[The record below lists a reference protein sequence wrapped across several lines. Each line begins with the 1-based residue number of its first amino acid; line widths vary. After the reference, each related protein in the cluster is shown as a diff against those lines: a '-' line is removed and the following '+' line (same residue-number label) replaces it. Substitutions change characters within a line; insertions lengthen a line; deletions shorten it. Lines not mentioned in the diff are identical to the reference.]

1 MVRKDNFGVNYS
13 YLNIHFKDWKR
24 PIYRL
29 WWFTRA
35 VSEIVI
41 PIRLSRGAKIL
52 SVGAGL
58 GQLEHIL
65 SNIFGYDVYL
75 VDISPYAKKLNKDLF
90 KNSKYTTSCSDK
102 LPFSDNFFDLVIS
115 YDLFEHLAD
124 ENLLNSTFLEMK
136 RVLKKRKGINMFHK
150 ITVLGEGEIDKDKT
164 HYLKWTSDKWKE
176 WFSKEKAYTVRKTY
190 RYIPVWSNRRI
201 KFVKVLG
208 EFYLS
213 LF

>member
-1 MVRKDNFGVNYS
+1 MVKQDNFGIDYS
-13 YLNIHFKDWKR
+13 YFNIHFKDWER
-24 PIYRL
+24 SIYRL
-29 WWFTRA
+29 WWFCRA
-35 VSEIVI
+35 VIEIVI

-65 SNIFGYDVYL
+65 SKVFGYDVYL

-90 KNSKYTTSCSDK
+90 KNSQYTTSSSDK

-115 YDLFEHLAD
+115 YDLLEHLPD
-124 ENLLNSTFLEMK
+124 ENSLISTFVEMK
-136 RVLKKRKGINMFHK
+136 RVLKKEKGINMFHK
-150 ITVLGEGEIDKDKT
+150 ITVLREEEIDKDKT
-164 HYLKWTSDKWKE
+164 HYLKWTADKWKE
-176 WFSKEKAYTVRKTY
+176 WFRNEKAYAVKKTY
-190 RYIPVWSNRRI
+190 RFIPVWSNRRI